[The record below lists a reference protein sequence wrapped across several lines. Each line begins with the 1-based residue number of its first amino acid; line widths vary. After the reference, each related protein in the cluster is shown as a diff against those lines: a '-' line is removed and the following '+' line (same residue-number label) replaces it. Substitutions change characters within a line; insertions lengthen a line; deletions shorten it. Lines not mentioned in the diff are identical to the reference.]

1 MEKNKLE
8 NTVELGQGSR
18 RNPEIRASRNTRKG
32 GRDECGH
39 QASYKKVPK
48 SVVISELGEISV
60 ENWQREWNQTTKEE
74 RKE

>member
-1 MEKNKLE
+1 MW
-8 NTVELGQGSR
+8 TS
-18 RNPEIRASRNTRKG
+18 T
-32 GRDECGH
+32 
-39 QASYKKVPK
+39 SYKKVPK